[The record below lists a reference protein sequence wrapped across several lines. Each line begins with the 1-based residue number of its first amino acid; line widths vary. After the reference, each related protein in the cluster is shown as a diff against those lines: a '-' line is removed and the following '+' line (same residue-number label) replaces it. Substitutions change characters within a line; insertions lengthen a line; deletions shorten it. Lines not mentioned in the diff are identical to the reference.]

1 MRKLIMAVAVLGMS
15 ATMNF
20 AKAQCVNEYGNKEPF
35 AVEFSRLSSYLGL
48 APYQMEEVLN
58 INDYFVQEQRKS
70 LSKDLKR
77 QDERLQKAVYG
88 NLKLMKEALTADQY
102 RKYVIL
108 LNVTNNNNRL
118 TGAVTFTITF
128 WFGIF
133 SNSTATVYVP
143 FSSPPTTKLLAA
155 VLSILEPLA

>member
-88 NLKLMKEALTADQY
+88 NLKLMKEALTSDQY

-118 TGAVTFTITF
+118 TGAVTFTDI
-128 WFGIF
+128 
-133 SNSTATVYVP
+133 Y
-143 FSSPPTTKLLAA
+143 LA
-155 VLSILEPLA
+155 ENK

>member
-118 TGAVTFTITF
+118 TGAVTFTDI
-128 WFGIF
+128 
-133 SNSTATVYVP
+133 Y
-143 FSSPPTTKLLAA
+143 LADNK
-155 VLSILEPLA
+155 

>member
-1 MRKLIMAVAVLGMS
+1 MRKLIMAVSVFGMS

-118 TGAVTFTITF
+118 TGAVTFTDI
-128 WFGIF
+128 
-133 SNSTATVYVP
+133 Y
-143 FSSPPTTKLLAA
+143 LA
-155 VLSILEPLA
+155 ENK

>member
-1 MRKLIMAVAVLGMS
+1 MRKLIMAIAVLGMS

-118 TGAVTFTITF
+118 TGAVTFTDI
-128 WFGIF
+128 
-133 SNSTATVYVP
+133 Y
-143 FSSPPTTKLLAA
+143 LA
-155 VLSILEPLA
+155 ENK

>member
-58 INDYFVQEQRKS
+58 INEYFVQEQRKS

-118 TGAVTFTITF
+118 TGAVTFTDI
-128 WFGIF
+128 
-133 SNSTATVYVP
+133 Y
-143 FSSPPTTKLLAA
+143 LA
-155 VLSILEPLA
+155 ENK

>member
-88 NLKLMKEALTADQY
+88 NFKLMKEALTADQY

-118 TGAVTFTITF
+118 TGAVTFTDI
-128 WFGIF
+128 
-133 SNSTATVYVP
+133 Y
-143 FSSPPTTKLLAA
+143 LA
-155 VLSILEPLA
+155 ENK

>member
-118 TGAVTFTITF
+118 TGAVTFTDIYL
-128 WFGIF
+128 GE
-133 SNSTATVYVP
+133 N
-143 FSSPPTTKLLAA
+143 K
-155 VLSILEPLA
+155 

>member
-20 AKAQCVNEYGNKEPF
+20 AKAQCVKEYGNKEPF

-118 TGAVTFTITF
+118 TGAVTFTDI
-128 WFGIF
+128 
-133 SNSTATVYVP
+133 Y
-143 FSSPPTTKLLAA
+143 LA
-155 VLSILEPLA
+155 ENK

>member
-1 MRKLIMAVAVLGMS
+1 MAVAVLGMS

-118 TGAVTFTITF
+118 TGAVTFTDI
-128 WFGIF
+128 
-133 SNSTATVYVP
+133 Y
-143 FSSPPTTKLLAA
+143 LADNK
-155 VLSILEPLA
+155 

>member
-35 AVEFSRLSSYLGL
+35 AVEFSRLSSYLGV

-118 TGAVTFTITF
+118 TGAVTFTDI
-128 WFGIF
+128 
-133 SNSTATVYVP
+133 Y
-143 FSSPPTTKLLAA
+143 LA
-155 VLSILEPLA
+155 ENK

>member
-108 LNVTNNNNRL
+108 LNITNNNNRL
-118 TGAVTFTITF
+118 TGAVTFTDI
-128 WFGIF
+128 
-133 SNSTATVYVP
+133 Y
-143 FSSPPTTKLLAA
+143 LA
-155 VLSILEPLA
+155 ENK

>member
-48 APYQMEEVLN
+48 APSQMEEVFN
-58 INDYFVQEQRKS
+58 INDYFVQEQRKG

-102 RKYVIL
+102 RKYVTL

-118 TGAVTFTITF
+118 TGAVTFTDI
-128 WFGIF
+128 
-133 SNSTATVYVP
+133 Y
-143 FSSPPTTKLLAA
+143 LA
-155 VLSILEPLA
+155 ENK

>member
-48 APYQMEEVLN
+48 APYQMEEILN

-118 TGAVTFTITF
+118 TGAVTFTDI
-128 WFGIF
+128 
-133 SNSTATVYVP
+133 Y
-143 FSSPPTTKLLAA
+143 LA
-155 VLSILEPLA
+155 ENK

>member
-48 APYQMEEVLN
+48 APYQMEELLN

-118 TGAVTFTITF
+118 TGAVTFTDI
-128 WFGIF
+128 
-133 SNSTATVYVP
+133 Y
-143 FSSPPTTKLLAA
+143 LA
-155 VLSILEPLA
+155 ENK

>member
-70 LSKDLKR
+70 LRKALKR

-118 TGAVTFTITF
+118 TGAVTFTDI
-128 WFGIF
+128 
-133 SNSTATVYVP
+133 Y
-143 FSSPPTTKLLAA
+143 LA
-155 VLSILEPLA
+155 ENK

>member
-48 APYQMEEVLN
+48 APYQMKEVLN

-77 QDERLQKAVYG
+77 QNERLQKAVYG

-118 TGAVTFTITF
+118 TGAVTFTDI
-128 WFGIF
+128 
-133 SNSTATVYVP
+133 Y
-143 FSSPPTTKLLAA
+143 LA
-155 VLSILEPLA
+155 ENK

>member
-58 INDYFVQEQRKS
+58 INDYFVQEKRKS

-118 TGAVTFTITF
+118 TGAVTFTDI
-128 WFGIF
+128 
-133 SNSTATVYVP
+133 Y
-143 FSSPPTTKLLAA
+143 LA
-155 VLSILEPLA
+155 ENK

>member
-77 QDERLQKAVYG
+77 QDERLQIAVYG

-118 TGAVTFTITF
+118 TGAVTFTDI
-128 WFGIF
+128 
-133 SNSTATVYVP
+133 Y
-143 FSSPPTTKLLAA
+143 LA
-155 VLSILEPLA
+155 ENK

>member
-58 INDYFVQEQRKS
+58 INDYCVQEQRKS

-118 TGAVTFTITF
+118 TGAVTFTDI
-128 WFGIF
+128 
-133 SNSTATVYVP
+133 Y
-143 FSSPPTTKLLAA
+143 LA
-155 VLSILEPLA
+155 ENK

>member
-20 AKAQCVNEYGNKEPF
+20 VKAQCVNEYGNKEPF

-118 TGAVTFTITF
+118 TGAVTFTDI
-128 WFGIF
+128 
-133 SNSTATVYVP
+133 Y
-143 FSSPPTTKLLAA
+143 LAENKS
-155 VLSILEPLA
+155 V

>member
-88 NLKLMKEALTADQY
+88 NLKLKKEALTADQY

-118 TGAVTFTITF
+118 TGAVTFTDI
-128 WFGIF
+128 
-133 SNSTATVYVP
+133 Y
-143 FSSPPTTKLLAA
+143 LA
-155 VLSILEPLA
+155 ENK